1 MQAPILSDLPSPPA
15 PAAARAGDR
24 LTVLVVARS
33 ELHGRRFAQSVERL
47 GHRSAGPVLD
57 GDVARLEHLQV
68 PDLCLIELPLDRP
81 QPVFLLAPELRDRRE
96 TRGLGVRLAA
106 PVPDDRLAAAILLAR
121 TRAAELRTVEREA
134 ARPAAVVR
142 DLDAIVHAK
151 AVLRDR
157 LAITEPHASHLLR
170 RAAARRGERLADCA
184 RRVWALRATL
194 TPALG

>member
-1 MQAPILSDLPSPPA
+1 VPAPILSDLPSPA
-15 PAAARAGDR
+15 PAATRAGDQ

-47 GHRSAGPVLD
+47 GHHGAGPVLGSD
-57 GDVARLEHLQV
+57 ADRLEHLHR

-81 QPVFLLAPELRDRRE
+81 QPVFLLVPELRDRRE

-106 PVPDDRLAAAILLAR
+106 PVPDEQLAAAILLAR
-121 TRAAELRTVEREA
+121 TRAAELRAVEREA
-134 ARPAAVVR
+134 SDPAAVIR

-157 LAITEPHASHLLR
+157 LATSEPHASHLLQ
-170 RAAARRGERLADCA
+170 RAAARRGDRLADCA

-194 TPALG
+194 APAIG